1 MAITSITPT
10 SEDHAL
16 YFTYENP
23 NLKKQDDNGIM
34 FDWFYFTEEFP
45 GKGEPGYD
53 AAQSSFWKLM
63 NAEVETTPI
72 MMENPPSMK
81 RKSFVFER
89 GNWLVKGKEVQ
100 PGTPHSLLPF
110 PADAPANR
118 LGLARWITSKDNPL
132 TARTLVN
139 RLWEQL
145 FGTGLAETLED
156 LGTQGIPPTH
166 PQLLDYLAWRF
177 VNDDHWN
184 LKSLLKTLVMSATY
198 RQDSRLSDGLL
209 EKDPNNKYYARG
221 PRVRLS
227 AEQIRDETLSVSGL
241 LSIKMYG
248 PSVMPY
254 QPKGIWNSPYNELT
268 WKMSKGEDRY
278 RRAIYTYWKRTNAYP
293 SMILFDGMSR
303 EVCTARR
310 IRTNTPL
317 QALVTLNDSVYVEAA
332 KHFARRVIRE
342 EPGPA
347 RSKIQKAYSL
357 AIGKPI
363 SEEKLRVLLQLYDKT
378 STKVRKASAKNQIS
392 EDPALELVASVI
404 LNLDEFITKN

>member
-1 MAITSITPT
+1 
-10 SEDHAL
+10 
-16 YFTYENP
+16 
-23 NLKKQDDNGIM
+23 
-34 FDWFYFTEEFP
+34 
-45 GKGEPGYD
+45 
-53 AAQSSFWKLM
+53 
-63 NAEVETTPI
+63 

-110 PADAPANR
+110 PTDMPANR
-118 LGLARWITSKDNPL
+118 LGLARWITSKEHPL

-156 LGTQGIPPTH
+156 LGTQGVAPTH
-166 PQLLDYLAWRF
+166 PQLLDYLAWQF
-177 VNDDHWN
+177 MNKDHWN
-184 LKSLLKTLVMSATY
+184 IKALLKTMVMSATY
-198 RQDSRLSDGLL
+198 RQDSRLSDVLA

-227 AEQIRDETLSVSGL
+227 AEQVRDQTLAVSGL
-241 LSIKMYG
+241 LSAKMYG

-254 QPKGIWNSPYNELT
+254 QPKGIWQSPYNELK
-268 WKMSKGEDRY
+268 WKISKGEDSY
-278 RRAIYTYWKRTNAYP
+278 RRAIYTYWKRTNPYP
-293 SMILFDGMSR
+293 SMILFDGMAR

-332 KHFARRVIRE
+332 RNFARRILQE
-342 EPGPA
+342 APGPV
-347 RSKIQKAYSL
+347 RNQIQKAYSL

-363 SEEKLRVLLQLYDKT
+363 SEEKLHVLLLLYDKT
-378 STKVRKASAKNQIS
+378 STKFRKASTKNQS
-392 EDPALELVASVI
+392 TEDPALELVASVI